1 MTSPDVVTLGETMAL
16 IAATGTGPFAVGSAA
31 RISFAGAESNVAIG
45 LARLGHTPAFV
56 SRLGS
61 DPLGQLIH
69 DALRGEGVD
78 VSFVHRDAEAP
89 TALIL
94 REHRTADR
102 VRVSYYRKGLAGS
115 RLSPG
120 DLEGVP
126 IGSARVLHVTGITP
140 ALSEPARECVHRAVE
155 VARQAG
161 VAVSLDLNYRAALWS
176 KADAAKEL
184 AFLVERSD
192 VVFAGTEEAELVVG
206 PGGPEELAR
215 ELAKRGPAEVVVK
228 LGEQGALALTG
239 DEVVH
244 APGLKVSLVD
254 PVGAGDAFV
263 AGYLSARLD
272 GLPPQERLVRG
283 NVCGAFAVSVEGD
296 WEGLPRRSE
305 LATMFSA
312 DNVGR

>member
-1 MTSPDVVTLGETMAL
+1 MSPPDVVTLGETMAL
-16 IAATGTGPFAVGSAA
+16 VAATGTGPFAVGSTA

-45 LARLGHTPAFV
+45 LARLGHRAAFAG
-56 SRLGS
+56 RLGA

-78 VSFVHRDAEAP
+78 VSAVHRDAEAP

-102 VRVSYYRKGLAGS
+102 VRVGYYRKGLAGS
-115 RLSPG
+115 RLSPS
-120 DLEGVP
+120 DLAAVP
-126 IGSARVLHVTGITP
+126 IGSARILHVTGITP
-140 ALSEPARECVHRAVE
+140 ALSESAASCVRRAVE

-161 VAVSLDLNYRAALWS
+161 VTVSLDLNYRAALWS
-176 KADAAKEL
+176 KANAAREL
-184 AFLVERSD
+184 AGLVEQAD
-192 VVFAGTEEAELVVG
+192 IVFAGTDEAKLVVDG
-206 PGGPEELAR
+206 DDPERLAR
-215 ELAKRGPAEVVVK
+215 ELAKRGPSEVVIK
-228 LGEQGALALTG
+228 LGEQGALALSS
-239 DEVVH
+239 DEVVR
-244 APGLKVSLVD
+244 APGLRVSLVD

-272 GLPPQERLVRG
+272 GLPAEERLVRG

-296 WEGLPRRSE
+296 WEGLPRRPE
-305 LATMFSA
+305 LATLFDA

>member
-1 MTSPDVVTLGETMAL
+1 VSDPEVVTLGETMAL

-45 LARLGHTPAFV
+45 LARLGHRPVFV

-78 VSFVHRDAEAP
+78 VSAVRRDTESP

-115 RLSPG
+115 RLEPG
-120 DLEGVP
+120 DLDGVP
-126 IGSARVLHVTGITP
+126 IGSARILHVTGITP
-140 ALSEPARECVHRAVE
+140 ALSESARACVHQAVE
-155 VARQAG
+155 LARQVG
-161 VAVSLDLNYRAALWS
+161 VAVSLDLNYRAALWT
-176 KADAAKEL
+176 KPNAAREL
-184 AFLVERSD
+184 AFLVEQSD

-206 PGGPEELAR
+206 TGEPDQLAR
-215 ELAKRGPAEVVVK
+215 ELAKRGPAEVVIK
-228 LGEQGALALTG
+228 LGAQGALALTG
-239 DEVVH
+239 DEIVR
-244 APGLKVSLVD
+244 APGLRVSLVD

-272 GLPPQERLVRG
+272 ELSPHERLVRG

-296 WEGLPRRSE
+296 WEGLPRRPE